1 MLQRTR
7 EWGLFLQQ
15 VKCSQSNKSSGPWT
29 ERTHTHPAEW
39 VRVQYCII
47 TRDFNCYNT
56 VYLLQRSENLS
67 FTWMLFSHCTCS
79 LKQQRVFQETFC
91 FFLIYFSTDLTSDWF
106 QVLLFSFLFVLIL
119 FFSSSAFLKASPS
132 SAGDFIFTSQLGYF
146 QYLIAMCKYLCGINL
161 TLTGFF
167 TFSTFIFDIG
177 IPYILPP
184 QHGNSFK

>member
-1 MLQRTR
+1 MAHMLYEQDPKDQILCWCYVILQRTR

-56 VYLLQRSENLS
+56 VYLLQRSENPS

-106 QVLLFSFLFVLIL
+106 QVLLFSSFYSFLLQLFWKHHPPVLEIL
-119 FFSSSAFLKASPS
+119 FSHLIWGIFS
-132 SAGDFIFTSQLGYF
+132 I
-146 QYLIAMCKYLCGINL
+146 
-161 TLTGFF
+161 
-167 TFSTFIFDIG
+167 
-177 IPYILPP
+177 
-184 QHGNSFK
+184 